1 MARREAQKAVT
12 AKMYRHFAAVT
23 IVATVAL
30 AIATSESNADQFNAT
45 VDSQQAA
52 IDAAGKELKKNARP
66 KVVRRVDS
74 VKKAPP
80 AASGWG
86 SDNSGD
92 VSGGGDGFVS
102 SYIPSQFRNKPMS
115 VGMLRQLKLTPEQFM
130 ALSEEERK
138 KVMERLHGAE
148 PAVSPAEQ
156 ARRQQSIA
164 ADSLSRGG
172 FEGPCNDC

>member
-1 MARREAQKAVT
+1 MARKEAQKAVT
-12 AKMYRHFAAVT
+12 AKMYRHFAVVT

-30 AIATSESNADQFNAT
+30 AIATSDSNADQLNAS
-45 VDSQQAA
+45 VESQQAA
-52 IDAAGKELKKNARP
+52 LDAAAREIKKNAKP
-66 KVVRRVDS
+66 MVVRRVDS

-102 SYIPSQFRNKPMS
+102 SYIPNQYRNKPMS

-130 ALSEEERK
+130 SLSEEERK
-138 KVMERLHGAE
+138 KVMERLHGGEA
-148 PAVSPAEQ
+148 PVSPVEQ
-156 ARRQQSIA
+156 ARRQQAIA
-164 ADSLSRGG
+164 TESLSRGG